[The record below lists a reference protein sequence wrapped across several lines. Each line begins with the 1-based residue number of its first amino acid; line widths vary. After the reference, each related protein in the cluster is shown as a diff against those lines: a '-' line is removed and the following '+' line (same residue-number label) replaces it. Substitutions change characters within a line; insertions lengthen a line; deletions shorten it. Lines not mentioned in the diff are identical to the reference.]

1 MFCIYKDVL
10 AVSLCVA
17 SNLESFCQLNVYLVI
32 LSVALLP
39 IKSSVPS
46 SVYRIDLYDVVN
58 LYDVVLNES
67 VPDFLHY
74 QEVFGYTFKVFT
86 NIFNK
91 I

>member
-17 SNLESFCQLNVYLVI
+17 SNLESFCQLNVDLVI

-46 SVYRIDLYDVVN
+46 SVYRID

>member
-10 AVSLCVA
+10 AASLCVA
-17 SNLESFCQLNVYLVI
+17 SNLESFCQLNVDLVI

-46 SVYRIDLYDVVN
+46 SVYRIDLYDVV
-58 LYDVVLNES
+58 LNES

-74 QEVFGYTFKVFT
+74 QEVFGYTFKVFA

>member
-17 SNLESFCQLNVYLVI
+17 SNLESFCQLNVDLVI

-46 SVYRIDLYDVVN
+46 SVYRIDLYDVV
-58 LYDVVLNES
+58 LNES

-74 QEVFGYTFKVFT
+74 QEVFGYTFKVFA

>member
-17 SNLESFCQLNVYLVI
+17 SNLESFCQLNVDLVI

-46 SVYRIDLYDVVN
+46 SVYRIDLYDVV
-58 LYDVVLNES
+58 LDES

-74 QEVFGYTFKVFT
+74 QEVFGYTFKVFA

>member
-17 SNLESFCQLNVYLVI
+17 SNLESFCQLNVDLVI

-46 SVYRIDLYDVVN
+46 SVYRIDLYDVV
-58 LYDVVLNES
+58 LNES

-74 QEVFGYTFKVFT
+74 QEVFGYTVKVFA

>member
-17 SNLESFCQLNVYLVI
+17 SNLESFCQLNVDLVI

-46 SVYRIDLYDVVN
+46 SVYRIDLYDVV
-58 LYDVVLNES
+58 LNES

-74 QEVFGYTFKVFT
+74 QEVFGYTFKVFA
-86 NIFNK
+86 NISNQ